1 MSIAARSP
9 SSTLK
14 TLRGR
19 KLSGAASSRRRM
31 LQLGK
36 SSANK
41 VAHRG
46 DRRRAKPPL
55 VSNGLCARFAHL
67 EPCRVLANRRQTKC
81 NTRRPRRIGERL
93 QHHEVSCSLR
103 RAEDQARQ
111 WISGRRTPSETSVT
125 LAQIPQICVLVS
137 HDATVA
143 QPSSRRNPASARLRR
158 SPSVQRLSLRAH
170 RHGAHRTRF
179 RGQRL
184 RDRKESCDVARVNVI
199 DIALGSPR
207 QHGQPRG

>member
-9 SSTLK
+9 RSTLK

-81 NTRRPRRIGERL
+81 NTRRLRRIGERL

-103 RAEDQARQ
+103 RAEAQARQ
-111 WISGRRTPSETSVT
+111 WISGRRTPSETERNARANPSN
-125 LAQIPQICVLVS
+125 LRIREPRRGGRSAII
-137 HDATVA
+137 AA
-143 QPSSRRNPASARLRR
+143 QPSERSQHRPCEIAR
-158 SPSVQRLSLRAH
+158 SLATSQ
-170 RHGAHRTRF
+170 G
-179 RGQRL
+179 
-184 RDRKESCDVARVNVI
+184 
-199 DIALGSPR
+199 
-207 QHGQPRG
+207 